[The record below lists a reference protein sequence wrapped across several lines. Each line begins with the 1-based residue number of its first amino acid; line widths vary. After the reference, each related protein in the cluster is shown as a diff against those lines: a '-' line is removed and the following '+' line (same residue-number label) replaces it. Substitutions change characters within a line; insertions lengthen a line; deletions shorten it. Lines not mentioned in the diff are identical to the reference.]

1 MRFRRLGSGVI
12 VVQLVHDDAALRTA
26 VRVLGTD
33 DVHLDIAAPR
43 ARREGRRP
51 RNSHDR
57 GLENHANE

>member
-1 MRFRRLGSGVI
+1 M
-12 VVQLVHDDAALRTA
+12 VQLVHDDAALRTA